1 MADTAKQAGDD
12 GETTRGD
19 GGIKFLA
26 YVLIALNLVVFG
38 GWFYIS
44 KVFAAG
50 LETKAN
56 GITKDLATTKAKIHA
71 VCDTAERINLDRI
84 TEVTDLKELVT
95 AALRDIPKQGGG
107 TVYDDMSVNK
117 AAAPANVQGA
127 IETTVRVQVN
137 NKTGYPFKDFMTVLG
152 RIEDSNPS
160 VQIREVDFGKRE
172 LSRPEDMP
180 DTYRPTSFV
189 VRVLSKKSKSTP

>member
-1 MADTAKQAGDD
+1 MADANKTPSDENDAV
-12 GETTRGD
+12 RGD
-19 GGIKFLA
+19 GGIKILA
-26 YVLIALNLVVFG
+26 YALVAFNVVILSL
-38 GWFYIS
+38 YLYVS
-44 KVFAAG
+44 RVMAVDLNKRASA
-50 LETKAN
+50 
-56 GITKDLATTKAKIHA
+56 ITKDLAVTKTKIHA
-71 VCDTAERINLDRI
+71 VCDTADRINLDRI

-117 AAAPANVQGA
+117 AAAPAAVQGA
-127 IETTVRVQVN
+127 LETTVRVQVN

-172 LSRPEDMP
+172 LSRPDDMP
-180 DTYRPTSFV
+180 DTFRPTSFL
-189 VRVLSKKSKSTP
+189 VRVLSKKPKP